1 MAEVIAQLEK
11 QLASERKELEY
22 ARLKIQVLEERIR
35 LGNAPFSAAAFS
47 GALEL

>member
-1 MAEVIAQLEK
+1 MEFKLFELNNDLLALDAEHSAPQL
-11 QLASERKELEY
+11 LND
-22 ARLKIQVLEERIR
+22 RIR

>member
-1 MAEVIAQLEK
+1 M
-11 QLASERKELEY
+11 SPD
-22 ARLKIQVLEERIR
+22 RLWPKLTWLCFNGEDCLYCIR